1 LPGLQAVA
9 DELAPRG
16 VQMITVMMEGSPA
29 AGKRFVEREG
39 LHVPV
44 VVGEWGLLKA
54 FHVDA
59 YPWTLIFDGAGKP
72 VYAIRGGRDRDDF
85 KRILSRFTRS
95 GT

>member
-16 VQMITVMMEGSPA
+16 VDMITVMMEGSA
-29 AGKRFVEREG
+29 KAGRSFVQREG

-59 YPWTLIFDGAGKP
+59 YPWTLIFDGGGKP
-72 VYAIRGGRDRDDF
+72 LFAIRGGRDRDEF
-85 KRILSRFTRS
+85 KKIISHYAR
-95 GT
+95 